1 MLPRLGTM
9 QASDRTLEGG
19 THADLRRLE
28 KDPRHG
34 YARIVRHGVIG
45 RGLNDYDRIFATLA
59 RAGYTGWIS
68 IEDGDGPTIEE
79 GMANLRDSARFLRGM
94 KEVRVVV
101 DREEHDGGR

>member
-1 MLPRLGTM
+1 VLPRLGTM
-9 QASDRTLEGG
+9 QASDRMLEGG

-79 GMANLRDSARFLRGM
+79 GMANLRDSARFLRG
-94 KEVRVVV
+94 KLALHFGSA
-101 DREEHDGGR
+101 REAHA